1 MPLTALTEEEQA
13 LLDRWLPFH
22 QALARGERRPT
33 TPAQEH
39 FVAVFQGRAR
49 AETPHE
55 WAYLKWRRAAAE
67 VPPGGPE
74 PDGPEVPPGQH
85 RYPPR
90 MDEKFD
96 QRWEDPDPPW
106 RR

>member
-55 WAYLKWRRAAAE
+55 WAYLQVASGGWGGATRRAGTGRA
-67 VPPGGPE
+67 GGASRPAPLSA
-74 PDGPEVPPGQH
+74 PDG
-85 RYPPR
+85 
-90 MDEKFD
+90 
-96 QRWEDPDPPW
+96 
-106 RR
+106 